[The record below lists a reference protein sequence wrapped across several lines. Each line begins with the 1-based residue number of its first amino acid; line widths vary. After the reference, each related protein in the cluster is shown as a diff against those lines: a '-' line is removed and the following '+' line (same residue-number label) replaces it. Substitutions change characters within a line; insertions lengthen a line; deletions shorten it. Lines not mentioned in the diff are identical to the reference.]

1 MEPKQKMVK
10 NQAYERTKARL
21 SCSAINMNKKKM
33 DSKLHAAEDNNHAD
47 VQQAISCGSVS
58 RSFT

>member
-1 MEPKQKMVK
+1 MQRKK
-10 NQAYERTKARL
+10 YEQ
-21 SCSAINMNKKKM
+21 KKM